1 MRAVT
6 IELDPFGI
14 CANTVCPAGVDGV
27 HGPIA
32 DRMVGPSSNVA
43 PLVAYLASAKADW
56 INGHVFDISG
66 SGRLGLYRPMVPE
79 RLIERP
85 GGFTLD
91 AIADAVE
98 KLFEPMYSSEPRQ
111 RPRLL
116 PPAGEQ
122 LDRLPE
128 GISPLL
134 YEMLSTAGLFPPP
147 EAPPRTPWR

>member
-1 MRAVT
+1 
-6 IELDPFGI
+6 
-14 CANTVCPAGVDGV
+14 
-27 HGPIA
+27 
-32 DRMVGPSSNVA
+32 
-43 PLVAYLASAKADW
+43 
-56 INGHVFDISG
+56 
-66 SGRLGLYRPMVPE
+66 MVPE
-79 RLIERP
+79 RLIEQR

-134 YEMLSTAGLFPPP
+134 YEMLSTAGLFRSRRRRRGRPGADPSLY
-147 EAPPRTPWR
+147 RL